1 MKPEIVSLTASQEYA
16 SNFIA
21 SDPLSR
27 WFAVYTLPRHEKRI
41 AHHFNIRHI
50 ESFLPLY
57 RTLRKWKD
65 GSKANLELPLFPGY
79 VFVRMVK
86 RERVKVLEVPGV
98 LSIAGCGREP
108 TPLPDIEIDALRSGV
123 ALGKIEPH
131 AYLVLGEKVRIT
143 SGPMAG
149 LEGVLVRRKNSFR
162 VVVTLSMIMQSV
174 SVELDI
180 SDVEPVKPWH
190 LRPNA
195 VTSLIA

>member
-1 MKPEIVSLTASQEYA
+1 MKPEIVTLAASQEYA
-16 SNFIA
+16 SNLVA
-21 SDPLSR
+21 SDLLSR

-41 AHHFNIRHI
+41 AQHFDVRHI

-108 TPLPDIEIDALRSGV
+108 TPLPDIEIDGLRSGV

-131 AYLVLGEKVRIT
+131 AYLVVGEKVRIT
-143 SGPMAG
+143 SGPMVG
-149 LEGVLVRRKNSFR
+149 LEGVLVRQKNSFR

-180 SDVEPVKPWH
+180 TDVEPVKAWRS
-190 LRPNA
+190 RPTA
-195 VTSLIA
+195 ISSLVA